1 MVRTI
6 TVGQIILQD
15 RVDQIILQLILAIAR
30 TCHQI
35 PDRDARKP
43 LIGLLAALEIILRWI
58 VPRVAGTHYVLLVD
72 LTTMAVRMT
81 SI

>member
-1 MVRTI
+1 MVD
-6 TVGQIILQD
+6 LE
-15 RVDQIILQLILAIAR
+15 IILQLILAIAR

-72 LTTMAVRMT
+72 LMIIVVRT
-81 SI
+81 AI

>member
-1 MVRTI
+1 MIIVVRTI
-6 TVGQIILQD
+6 MAVPE
-15 RVDQIILQLILAIAR
+15 IILQLILAIAR

-35 PDRDARKP
+35 PDRDARKR
-43 LIGLLAALEIILRWI
+43 LIGLLAAQEIILRWI

-72 LTTMAVRMT
+72 LTIMAVRMT